1 MKDLMYKKRLAII
14 LGDDIRA
21 FGGIERFTIELC
33 KRLKDWD
40 VSIFSCDLKN
50 NLRVNSHFINKIVR
64 GRIIKYKVFVIP
76 ILMDRVPLTL
86 SGLKM
91 LSDLK
96 NYDAIYNTDPSIT
109 INLLLTMIAKIN
121 KKSFI
126 FAVHTSILRDNVIK
140 NSKLRKILFVMYKLV
155 RNLILN
161 NIPAIQVLNRYD
173 KNQLLKIGR
182 TKPIYKIPNF
192 MYTGRNNKIQL
203 NKQEFIV
210 LFAARLYPLHKG
222 LDLLADIITKVTEK
236 NKAVIFR
243 IAGNGIEG
251 EDIIKEI
258 LIKHPK
264 NVKWLGFLSSEQLEK
279 EYKNANLFIITS
291 RQEQFPLVS
300 LEAQSYGLP
309 LIAFNIPGPQDIIKN
324 KFQGRLI
331 AQFDTEKFAN
341 SILEYYNIWN
351 RNKQDYVSIKKRTKY
366 YIDNKYSDKIIIPK
380 IERMLK
386 TAKY

>member
-1 MKDLMYKKRLAII
+1 MYKKKLAII
-14 LGDDIRA
+14 LGDDIRV
-21 FGGIERFTIELC
+21 FGGVEKFTIELC

-96 NYDAIYNTDPSIT
+96 NYDAIYNIDPSIT
-109 INLLLTMIAKIN
+109 TNLLLTIIAKIN
-121 KKSFI
+121 KKPFI
-126 FAVHTSILRDNVIK
+126 FAVHTSILRNDVIK
-140 NSKLRKILFVMYKLV
+140 YSKLRKILFMIYKLV

-161 NIPAIQVLNRYD
+161 NIPTIQVLNNYD
-173 KNQLLKIGR
+173 KNQLLKISR

-192 MYTGRNNKIQL
+192 IYTEGSNNIQL

-210 LFAARLYPLHKG
+210 LFAARLYILHKG
-222 LDLLADIITKVTEK
+222 LDLLADIITKVIEK
-236 NKAVIFR
+236 NSAVIFH

-251 EDIIKEI
+251 EGIIKEI
-258 LIKHPK
+258 LIKYPK

-279 EYKNANLFIITS
+279 EYKNANLFICTS
-291 RQEQFPLVS
+291 RFEQFPLVS

-324 KFQGRLI
+324 KSQGRLI

-341 SILEYYNIWN
+341 SILEYYNMWN
-351 RNKQDYVSIKKRTKY
+351 KNKEGYINIKKMIKY

-386 TAKY
+386 TTKY